1 MAGPPPGSRWSSI
14 AVAGRLDEAVFDLA
28 LDIEVCGR
36 APYDDG
42 GRTPGPTLL
51 AKLLA
56 EVFLEEEDC
65 GRDDV
70 DEAIDVLRAL
80 VREVPLTTERP
91 GAKLVL
97 GRTGSPARST
107 SVFRFG
113 SSLLAAANGCISWAC
128 FNRTEGHTE
137 GVGFQALRHCSGRP
151 KARIVLRL
159 SYF

>member
-1 MAGPPPGSRWSSI
+1 M
-14 AVAGRLDEAVFDLA
+14 DEVVFDLV

-36 APYDDG
+36 PPYDEG

-65 GRDDV
+65 CRDDV

-91 GAKLVL
+91 GAMFVF
-97 GRTGSPARST
+97 GRAGSPARST

-113 SSLLAAANGCISWAC
+113 SSSSTIRKEAVAVDGCQLGLL
-128 FNRTEGHTE
+128 
-137 GVGFQALRHCSGRP
+137 
-151 KARIVLRL
+151 
-159 SYF
+159 